1 MDDVPALLGIPSAH
15 HFVQPCKAG
24 VACMFSLCCAALL
37 RHLSCTTLC
46 HAVVLGQQ
54 GIRNLAG
61 NAGKR
66 LWMSEYANG
75 DFDYADIRSGLTLS
89 TQVC

>member
-1 MDDVPALLGIPSAH
+1 MS
-15 HFVQPCKAG
+15 
-24 VACMFSLCCAALL
+24 SLCCAAPL
-37 RHLSCTTLC
+37 RDSSCTLSNTLC
-46 HAVVLGQQ
+46 QAVVLGQQ